1 MTLVFLDSVYYIY
14 SVSLP
19 VAVVSVRGMPTG
31 DGADILVTGLDNHN
45 GARKP
50 PALLSLHMFHLNN
63 VLLKN
68 SGMLLHY

>member
-14 SVSLP
+14 SMPIP

-31 DGADILVTGLDNHN
+31 YGADIFVTELENHS

-50 PALLSLHMFHLNN
+50 PTKHSH
-63 VLLKN
+63 VPV
-68 SGMLLHY
+68 